1 MSGLVRVFLGLV
13 GAILLLPG
21 LCSAGFM
28 VAVVPEIARG
38 RSAGD
43 VALFAALWAV
53 GFAIA
58 WGGFVLL
65 RKAFRRGST

>member
-1 MSGLVRVFLGLV
+1 
-13 GAILLLPG
+13 
-21 LCSAGFM
+21 M
-28 VAVVPEIARG
+28 VAIVPEIARG
-38 RSAGD
+38 RNTGD

-65 RKAFRRGST
+65 RKAFRGGRT